1 MNIIRNTI
9 LEALS
14 GEHRGEFYRLS
25 RVAGGK
31 DRDCMGNMIATSPMR
46 YAFNLFNVN
55 TGKARQTETDRLFV
69 TTLDGVNQGIPLHKL
84 ESHFNMQFQVA
95 TNEPVIAPKVNAAIV
110 EEQAKS
116 HTINMAKVLLS
127 LLDGSVKF
135 IPVRSPSASGGTQ
148 GYLFQTV

>member
-1 MNIIRNTI
+1 LNIIRNTI

-14 GEHRGEFYRLS
+14 GPHQGEFYRLS
-25 RVAGGK
+25 RVTGGK
-31 DRDCMGNMIATSPMR
+31 DKDCMGNVIATSPMR

-110 EEQAKS
+110 EEQKVNT
-116 HTINMAKVLLS
+116 TIDMAKVLLS
-127 LLDGSVKF
+127 LLNGGVRF
-135 IPVRSPSASGGTQ
+135 IPTRN
-148 GYLFQTV
+148 GYLFQTA